1 MLARGVLELTMNA
14 VEQFET
20 YRPLLFSIAYRMLGS
35 VMEAEDM
42 VQETFLR
49 YQITPLESI
58 HSPKAFLS
66 TVITRLCLN
75 QLDTARVKR
84 EAYIGPW
91 LPEPLSTAEDPQLSP
106 SDEVEMR
113 ESISVAFLVLLETLT
128 PVERAVFLLRQVF
141 EYEYAEIAEMVGKDQ
156 AACRQ
161 LFSRAKKHIAERRP
175 RFKPTP
181 EQHRQVLD
189 RFVHAV
195 TDGDVDGL
203 NRMLADDV
211 TMWADGG
218 GKIKGAATHPLHGRE
233 AVARFLM
240 ASTRLVVGGYRAE
253 AAELNGEPSVILRSG
268 DKAFLVLFIA
278 LEQDQVQEIRV
289 IGNPDKLQRL

>member
-1 MLARGVLELTMNA
+1 MNA

-42 VQETFLR
+42 VQEAWLR
-49 YQITPLESI
+49 YRTTPLESI
-58 HSPKAFLS
+58 RSPKAFLS

-91 LPEPLSTAEDPQLSP
+91 LPEPLLTAEDQSP
-106 SDEVEMR
+106 SPADEVEMR

-141 EYEYAEIAEMVGKDQ
+141 EYEYAEIAAMVGKDE

-161 LFSRAKKHIAERRP
+161 LFSRAKKHIAEHRP

-189 RFVHAV
+189 RFVSAV

-218 GKIKGAATHPLHGRE
+218 GKIKGAATRPLHGRE
-233 AVARFLM
+233 AVATFLM
-240 ASTRLVVGGYRAE
+240 ASTRLAVEGYRAE
-253 AAELNGEPSVILRSG
+253 LAELNGEPSVILRSG
-268 DKAFLVLFIA
+268 DKAFLVVFIG
-278 LEQDQVQEIRV
+278 LEQEQVREIRV

>member
-1 MLARGVLELTMNA
+1 MNA

-49 YQITPLESI
+49 YRGTPGESI
-58 HSPKAFLS
+58 RSPKAFLS

-91 LPEPLSTAEDPQLSP
+91 LPEPLLTAEDPRMSP
-106 SDEVEMR
+106 ADEVEMR

-128 PVERAVFLLRQVF
+128 PLERAVFLLRQVF
-141 EYEYAEIAEMVGKDQ
+141 EYEYAEIAAIVDKDEV
-156 AACRQ
+156 ACRQ
-161 LFSRAKKHIAERRP
+161 LFSRAKKHIAEHRP

-189 RFVHAV
+189 RFVRAV

-203 NRMLADDV
+203 NRMLAEDV

-218 GKIKGAATHPLHGRE
+218 GKIKGAATRPLHGRE

-240 ASTRLVVGGYRAE
+240 ASTQLAAAGYRAE
-253 AAELNGEPSVILRSG
+253 AAEVNGEPAVILRAG
-268 DKAFLVLFIA
+268 DRAFLVVFIA
-278 LEQDQVQEIRV
+278 LEQDQVHEVRV
-289 IGNPDKLQRL
+289 IGNPDKLLGLNMFNPNQTR